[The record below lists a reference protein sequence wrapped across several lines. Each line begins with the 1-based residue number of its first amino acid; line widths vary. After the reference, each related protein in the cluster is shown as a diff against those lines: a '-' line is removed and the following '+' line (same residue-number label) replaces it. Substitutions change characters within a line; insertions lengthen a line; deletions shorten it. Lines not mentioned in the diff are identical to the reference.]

1 MANGKAGNYKISC
14 EDTEFSKFTFSLRK
28 ALLEICRRLSA
39 DCDKQGRAFTCKV
52 TGAKSQQTARA
63 MAKNIVSAERIRR
76 AILHGEQDMESI
88 LYLVNGATDNGDYT
102 KLQIT
107 LDGAEKSIV
116 LYEDQTIMR
125 IDKPHLLGLLE
136 GKEITL
142 KISLNDGNYGATA
155 LGCLELK
162 EISL

>member
-1 MANGKAGNYKISC
+1 
-14 EDTEFSKFTFSLRK
+14 
-28 ALLEICRRLSA
+28 
-39 DCDKQGRAFTCKV
+39 
-52 TGAKSQQTARA
+52 
-63 MAKNIVSAERIRR
+63 
-76 AILHGEQDMESI
+76 
-88 LYLVNGATDNGDYT
+88 VNGATDNGDYS

-107 LDGAEKSIV
+107 LDGVDKSIV

-125 IDKPHLLGLLE
+125 MEKIHLLGLLD

-155 LGCLELK
+155 VGCLELK